1 MSTPFDLHVLST
13 PPAFI
18 LSQDQTLN
26 KMVSKEP
33 KFFKSSYRSLIHSFK
48 EIKSRAFF
56 QALLVRR
63 TSRPFWCF
71 VFLSRCL
78 IYKVHAP
85 VSRSA
90 DVLFILALP
99 DSFVKNFFQVF
110 SELFSSNPLI
120 SVLFKLV
127 LVSRLEL
134 AHFITHTRVCQALFS
149 ELFQKAVRVPLGF
162 FRFWSDFH
170 ALSQGAQ
177 IEYHPQPHLS
187 TPFFSFSSTFFSPW
201 KIPHIRWLS
210 LSFFHKISPLIPFLC
225 TI

>member
-33 KFFKSSYRSLIHSFK
+33 QFFKSSYRSLIHSFK

-85 VSRSA
+85 FSRSA

-110 SELFSSNPLI
+110 SELFHSKSLI

-127 LVSRLEL
+127 QASQLEL
-134 AHFITHTRVCQALFS
+134 VHFITHTRDCQALFS
-149 ELFQKAVRVPLGF
+149 NLFREAVRRSARFLPILISFQSSLARRSDRIPLRVPFVNTF
-162 FRFWSDFH
+162 F
-170 ALSQGAQ
+170 
-177 IEYHPQPHLS
+177 
-187 TPFFSFSSTFFSPW
+187 PFSSFSFSS
-201 KIPHIRWLS
+201 RC
-210 LSFFHKISPLIPFLC
+210 LSFSGC
-225 TI
+225 G